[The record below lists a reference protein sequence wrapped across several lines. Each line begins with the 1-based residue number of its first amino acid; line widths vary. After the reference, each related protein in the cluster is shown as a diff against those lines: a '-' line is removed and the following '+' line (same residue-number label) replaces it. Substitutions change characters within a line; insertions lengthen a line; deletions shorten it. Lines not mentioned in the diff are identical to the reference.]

1 MVDMNN
7 RGTEVVIDENE
18 IDKISNLP
26 MDILDKIFK
35 DMSFLELVKT
45 CVLSQK
51 WVHFWAMHPILVL
64 DGEFFRKISGSIK
77 LTKDGFSGLIDNI
90 VFRHVGSIVK
100 FSLDLST
107 IYYNNN
113 RDLGHWL
120 IWVTS
125 KCVKE
130 LTLKN
135 HKHKHYILPFC
146 VFDCPTLTYLDV
158 TNFIVKLPSSKT
170 LFPNLLE
177 LTLKSIKFR
186 PAKANYVLN
195 APFLTSLTLISCN
208 GVHLLTI
215 FAPRI
220 KFLTIND
227 SHDICANFFVNFSN
241 VRELLFREES
251 YYEEGRFITWSDLLS
266 LCPNLTRLVLNNSC
280 IQHLGAEYFPKRF
293 DQSIPYHLEHIT
305 LCVTFLDLNQVYDI
319 LALIRRSPNLRSLE
333 IDVFNTLREINIGE
347 VIHYLEDPKCIDQQ
361 FEKLEFVELRKFEGT
376 HFELMFLKKILGYSP
391 SLSRIIV
398 EPSDDIDV
406 AEILDLYEELMM
418 FLKASP
424 RVKVVVAPHG

>member
-7 RGTEVVIDENE
+7 RGTKLVIDEND

-45 CVLSQK
+45 CVLSKK

-64 DGEFFRKISGSIK
+64 DGDFFRKISGNIK
-77 LTKDGFSGLIDNI
+77 LIEDGFSGLIDKI
-90 VFRHVGSIVK
+90 LFQHVGSIVK

-120 IWVTS
+120 ICVTS

-135 HKHKHYILPFC
+135 HKHKHYNLPFC

-186 PAKANYVLN
+186 PTNANYVLN

-208 GVHLLTI
+208 GVHWLTI

-251 YYEEGRFITWSDLLS
+251 YYEEGRFITWSHLLS

-280 IQHLGAEYFPKRF
+280 IQ
-293 DQSIPYHLEHIT
+293 
-305 LCVTFLDLNQVYDI
+305 
-319 LALIRRSPNLRSLE
+319 
-333 IDVFNTLREINIGE
+333 VFNTLRERNIGE

-376 HFELMFLKKILGYSP
+376 HFELIFLKKILGYSP

-424 RVKVVVAPHG
+424 TVKVVVAPHG